1 MPRMPEDRRR
11 RAPKGARGATMV
23 RILLGCL
30 LLGGVAVGSGCA
42 SDSGA
47 SAQPRTFADAAER
60 LYQAAQTDLKKGNTL
75 EAISQFNA
83 LRNTFPYSKYAP
95 LAELGIGDAYFAQE
109 SYATAVQQYRSFVQ
123 LHPSHAKVAYAQWRV
138 ADAFYQLMPEDWWL
152 LPPAYE
158 RNLRKTED
166 AVRELDR
173 FAKAYPQSEYAAEAN
188 KRLGIARRRLAD
200 HELYVAKFYFERDNP
215 KAAGMRLRYLLKNYS
230 GLGLDPQALFLL
242 ARSYIELG
250 ELPRAQ
256 TALND
261 LIKYHPNSDLAGKAR
276 DYLRRYNL
284 DKKG

>member
-1 MPRMPEDRRR
+1 ML
-11 RAPKGARGATMV
+11 
-23 RILLGCL
+23 RILLGSM
-30 LLGGVAVGSGCA
+30 LLGGVVVGSGCA
-42 SDSGA
+42 SSAA
-47 SAQPRTFADAAER
+47 SKAQSRTFADAAEQ
-60 LYQAAQTDLKKGNTL
+60 LYEAARADLDGGDTL

-95 LAELGIGDAYFAQE
+95 LAELGIGDAYFAQN

-123 LHPSHAKVAYAQWRV
+123 LHPSHAEVPYAQWRV
-138 ADAFYQLMPEDWWL
+138 AEAFYKLMPNDWFL

-166 AVRELDR
+166 AVRELAR
-173 FAKAYPQSEYAAEAN
+173 FVKNHPQSEYAAGAQ

-250 ELPRAQ
+250 EVPKAQ

-261 LIKYHPNSDLAGKAR
+261 LIKYHPDSDLAGKAR
-276 DYLRRYNL
+276 DYLKRYNL
-284 DKKG
+284 ETEG